1 MQKFINFIFFMGVI
15 IALLINAI
23 DAKKSKFSKQPKK
36 KLLNDGYYAIF
47 VNTTISSGHNKREVQ
62 EEFINSLVDE
72 IHGLILGNVN
82 TYQNPEVVEEM
93 INTEKL
99 RKRDHEEAESEV
111 VYHLSSLDDRSVIG
125 AFLSNDLI
133 ENIRGFQSVYDILP
147 NRSFKYADVV
157 NYSGLNSN
165 VRHNAD
171 FHLSLISQDNLTGK
185 NLEDYDN
192 TYYPLGNAGEGV
204 DIFIFDTSFSFE
216 HSEFENNSNRIT
228 KCVANLSYGK
238 VDYPRT
244 EKYCN
249 SFYRKEHGTIVTDVA
264 AGAVHG
270 VASNANVYGFVV
282 EEGDPTIFSVFKGF
296 ELLTYGNKDKRGL
309 LNLSIGDY
317 YPNDEENSGLTY
329 LHDLIKKL
337 NDKGTIFVA
346 CAQNDGVPV
355 ITEKESLYPCAFDEV
370 ICVGSTDTP
379 YLTYYDESKDEWITM
394 NPYKKS
400 DFSNY
405 GHGVDIYAPGYVNY
419 TVYNPY
425 YGIEDGMA
433 HGTSFSTPLVSG
445 VIATIMSNDL
455 SIKYDANSMRDE
467 LHKIS
472 YKGVIE
478 GVDKDHESNYFIN
491 NGAIIYDKNN

>member
-1 MQKFINFIFFMGVI
+1 MQKFINFTFFMGVI

-133 ENIRGFQSVYDILP
+133 ENIRGFKDVYDVLP
-147 NRSFKYADVV
+147 NRQFKYIKNINDD

-204 DIFIFDTSFSFE
+204 DIFIFDTGFSFE

-238 VDYPRT
+238 VDYPRS
-244 EKYCN
+244 ERFCF
-249 SFYRKEHGTIVTDVA
+249 SMYRKEHGTIVADVA

-337 NDKGTIFVA
+337 NNKGIVVVA
-346 CAQNDGVPV
+346 AAGNDDEPV
-355 ITEKESLYPCAFDEV
+355 IDTKNNRTFYPCAFEEV
-370 ICVGSTDTP
+370 ICVGSTNNR
-379 YLTYYDESKDEWITM
+379 YLTTYNEEEKKEIFN
-394 NPYKKS
+394 NPYNKAN
-400 DFSNY
+400 FSNY
-405 GHGVDIYAPGYVNY
+405 GQGVDIYAPGYVNY

-425 YGIEDGMA
+425 YGIREGIT
-433 HGTSFSTPLVSG
+433 HGTSYSTPIVVG
-445 VIATIMSNDL
+445 VAASIMSEND
-455 SIKYDANSMRDE
+455 IKYNAKTMKKE
-467 LHKIS
+467 LYKRS
-472 YKGVIE
+472 YQGVVE
-478 GVDKDHESNYFIN
+478 GENNADSNYFIN
-491 NGAIIYDKNN
+491 NGAVKY

>member
-1 MQKFINFIFFMGVI
+1 MKKFINFTFILSALF
-15 IALLINAI
+15 ALLINSI
-23 DAKKSKFSKQPKK
+23 DAKRINISKQHKK
-36 KLLNDGYYAIF
+36 KLLNDDYYAIF
-47 VNTTISSGHNKREVQ
+47 VNTTISSGHNKREIQ
-62 EEFINSLVDE
+62 EEFVNSLVDE

-82 TYQNPEVVEEM
+82 TYQNPEIVEEM

-125 AFLSNDLI
+125 AFLSNDLV
-133 ENIRGFQSVYDILP
+133 ENIIGFKDVYDVLP
-147 NRSFKYADVV
+147 NRHFKYGDTGKA
-157 NYSGLNSN
+157 NYSGLSN
-165 VRHNAD
+165 ERHNAD
-171 FHLSLISQDNLTGK
+171 FHLSLLSQDNLTGK
-185 NLEDYDN
+185 KLEDYDN

-204 DIFIFDTSFSFE
+204 DIFIFDTGFSFE

-238 VDYPRT
+238 VDYPRS
-244 EKYCN
+244 ERFCF
-249 SFYRKEHGTIVTDVA
+249 SMYRKEHGTIVADVA

-270 VASNANVYGFVV
+270 VASNANVFGFVL
-282 EEGDPTIFSVFKGF
+282 EQEPTFFSILKGL
-296 ELLTYGNKDKRGL
+296 ELLSYGTKDRKAVV
-309 LNLSIGDY
+309 NLSIGDY
-317 YPNDEENSGLTY
+317 FSKIGKNSDLIY
-329 LHDLIKKL
+329 FHDLIKKL